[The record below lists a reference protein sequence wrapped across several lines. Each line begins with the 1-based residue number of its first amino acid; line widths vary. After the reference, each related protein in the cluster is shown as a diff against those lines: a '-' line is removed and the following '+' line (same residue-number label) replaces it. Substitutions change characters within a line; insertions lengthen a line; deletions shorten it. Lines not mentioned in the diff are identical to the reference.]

1 MRAAFLLAVALAMAP
16 ALGPALAQ
24 QPDPLLEDPVGVLGV
39 APVAPGSYTATISG
53 IWDRARSGRRPD
65 TFGGGL
71 EAEIGLVP
79 SLDLRL
85 QQLGTYGRAA
95 PYDDETTAPSW
106 GGASRAG
113 LRWQL
118 LEEGDWTPS
127 FGVFGAVATAYGQSR
142 PATDVEATALFGKT
156 LVGGARPVA
165 LVLNAGWSERL
176 DPEPGE
182 RAGRYQLAGGLA
194 HSIAQDSSVALSVER
209 RQQDH
214 GELDQTLVQAGLWHR
229 LGGDG
234 AILGLG
240 AGFGIGRDSPSFVLG
255 LTAKWTIGD

>member
-1 MRAAFLLAVALAMAP
+1 MRVAFLLVAALAAAP
-16 ALGPALAQ
+16 AAAQ
-24 QPDPLLEDPVGVLGV
+24 AADPLLEDPVGVLGV

-79 SLDLRL
+79 GLDLRL

-95 PYDDETTAPSW
+95 PYGDETTAPNW

-113 LRWQL
+113 LRWQM
-118 LEEGDWTPS
+118 LEEGELTPS
-127 FGVFGAVATAYGQSR
+127 LGVFGAVATAYGQSR
-142 PATDVEATALFGKT
+142 PATDLEATALFGKT

-165 LVLNAGWSERL
+165 LVLNAGWTERL

-182 RAGRYQLAGGLA
+182 RAGRYQLAGGIA
-194 HSIAQDSSVALSVER
+194 HGVAQDSSVALSVER

-240 AGFGIGRDSPSFVLG
+240 AGFGIGRDSPSFVLAF
-255 LTAKWTIGD
+255 TAKWTMGD